1 MEIKLQID
9 ETNKFHI
16 EALTSFLTL
25 LGNHNGEEVKKKME
39 KIDGKLAVMA
49 ANKKEETTTEITVEE
64 LKAKVRKLTVDSNEN
79 TEKIRAKLEEFGS
92 ANVSRLKSE
101 YYQDFNT
108 FISEL

>member
-25 LGNHNGEEVKKKME
+25 LGNQNGKKTTPEVP
-39 KIDGKLAVMA
+39 
-49 ANKKEETTTEITVEE
+49 KKEETTTETTEITVED
-64 LKAKVRKLTVDSNEN
+64 LKAKVRKLTVDNKDN

-108 FISEL
+108 FISKL